1 MVAFSEKV
9 LSLNRE
15 CFDTSRSQISTEIND

>member
-15 CFDTSRSQISTEIND
+15 CCQTLRSHISTEIND

>member
-15 CFDTSRSQISTEIND
+15 CFDTSRSHISTEIND